1 MRRMTA
7 EITLPAGVNGGG
19 TVDAAIAGQE
29 TLGASLGNGQGLSAV
44 LALSGQ
50 RSGGSGTYNYNDLYN
65 KPQIEG
71 VTLEGNKT
79 FPQLKLQAMTNLEI
93 YMILREE

>member
-29 TLGASLGNGQGLSAV
+29 TLGASLGN
-44 LALSGQ
+44 GQ

-79 FPQLKLQAMTNLEI
+79 FPQLKLQAISNLEI
-93 YMILREE
+93 YMILRED